1 MRVLGPA
8 AGGRRVGRGAQRA
21 LQVVGRVGGN
31 LPPRAADQL
40 QAAGVGIERLDRAA
54 QHDVHERVDV
64 EPGGEGVAHAPHRRL
79 QAAAL
84 ADGELQPAL
93 GLLDARAAIAGE
105 QHEQPGEREDEQD
118 AGQVVQAGV
127 AGEEAD
133 RRQAGV
139 DQHHVG
145 EDLDLQVGRD
155 AAGGGLAQRRGGGV
169 EQAAAQQR
177 QAQQRK
183 VGEAELRRAGD
194 DEHERRSERVPRV
207 GDGEEQSQR
216 RAAAAHQVGQARE
229 DQAGGH
235 QQRHGGR
242 RQQHEHRHEHQLR
255 REDVA
260 GADRELDP
268 RDQRVERD
276 EHDGGRDVEARQRAG
291 HEQER
296 DGAQREQQTG
306 HDLRQELAAVDTAR
320 PRLPGLLQESLCG
333 AVAADVVACGHPR
346 P

>member
-1 MRVLGPA
+1 MRVLGLA
-8 AGGRRVGRGAQRA
+8 ADGRRLGGGVERA
-21 LQVVGRVGGN
+21 AQVVGRVGGN
-31 LPPRAADQL
+31 LPRRPAEEP
-40 QAAGVGIERLDRAA
+40 QAARVGIERLDRAA

-64 EPGGEGVAHAPHRRL
+64 ESRGEGVAHAPHRRL

-84 ADGELQPAL
+84 VDGELQAAL

-105 QHEQPGEREDEQD
+105 EDEQPGERQDEQD
-118 AGQVVQAGV
+118 AGQVVDGGV

-139 DQHHVG
+139 DDDHVG
-145 EDLDLQVGRD
+145 EDLDLQARRD

-169 EQAAAQQR
+169 EQATAQQR
-177 QAQQRK
+177 QGQQRK
-183 VGEAELRRAGD
+183 VGEAELGRACD
-194 DEHERRSERVPRV
+194 DEHERRSECVPRV
-207 GDGEEQSQR
+207 GDREEQSQR
-216 RAAAAHQVGQARE
+216 RAAAAYQVCQARE

-242 RQQHEHRHEHQLR
+242 RQQHEHRHEHELR
-255 REDVA
+255 GEDVA
-260 GADRELDP
+260 GPDRELDS

-306 HDLRQELAAVDTAR
+306 HELRQELAAVDTAR
-320 PRLPGLLQESLCG
+320 PRLPGLLQESLGG
-333 AVAADVVACGHPR
+333 AVAANVVPCVHPR